1 MKMFNMFNE
10 VHLLYDRGAHIED
23 LKNTAYEDLQDIEH
37 KFGHTIKHI
46 QQQWDR
52 QRNIQ
57 LSVMESDNQREILA
71 LVEELVLLEDK
82 HREAQ
87 CMIIIPIP
95 FMQAILILF

>member
-1 MKMFNMFNE
+1 MKMVNVLNA
-10 VHLLYDRGAHIED
+10 VHLLFDRGAHIED
-23 LKNTAYEDLQDIEH
+23 LKNTAYEDLQDIEQ

-46 QQQWDR
+46 KQQWDR

-57 LSVMESDNQREILA
+57 LSVMESDNQRKILA

-87 CMIIIPIP
+87 CVIIIPFP